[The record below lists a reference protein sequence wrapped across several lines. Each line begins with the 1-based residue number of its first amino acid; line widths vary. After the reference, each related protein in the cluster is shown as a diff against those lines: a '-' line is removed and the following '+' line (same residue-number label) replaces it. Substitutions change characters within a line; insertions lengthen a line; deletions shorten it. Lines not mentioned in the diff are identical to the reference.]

1 MEEEALIFVR
11 NTKNYLNNM
20 ADKKEA
26 KEEDTDKKFLIEIIL
41 TLLVIFVIWL
51 ISGGYKEKEQNEP
64 FIVPYTD
71 PVHGGKVFGTEN
83 LILRPDNSE

>member
-1 MEEEALIFVR
+1 LEEEALIFVR

>member
-1 MEEEALIFVR
+1 MLIFAQSI
-11 NTKNYLNNM
+11 KNYLNNM
-20 ADKKEA
+20 ADKKET

-41 TLLVIFVIWL
+41 VVVAVFIIWL
-51 ISGGYKEKEQNEP
+51 ISGGHKEEEKNEP

-83 LILRPDNSE
+83 LILRPNNSE

>member
-1 MEEEALIFVR
+1 
-11 NTKNYLNNM
+11 M
-20 ADKKEA
+20 ADKKET

-41 TLLVIFVIWL
+41 VVVAVFIIWL
-51 ISGGYKEKEQNEP
+51 ISGGYKEKEKNEP

-83 LILRPDNSE
+83 LILRPNNSE

>member
-1 MEEEALIFVR
+1 
-11 NTKNYLNNM
+11 M
-20 ADKKEA
+20 ADKKET

-41 TLLVIFVIWL
+41 VIVAVFIIWL
-51 ISGGYKEKEQNEP
+51 ISGGYKEEEKNEP

-83 LILRPDNSE
+83 LILRPNNSE

>member
-1 MEEEALIFVR
+1 
-11 NTKNYLNNM
+11 M
-20 ADKKEA
+20 ADKKEDK
-26 KEEDTDKKFLIEIIL
+26 KEEGTDKKFLIEIIL

-64 FIVPYTD
+64 FVVPYTD
-71 PVHGGKVFGTEN
+71 PVHGGKVFGPEN